1 MAPRSIEERCGCLL
15 LDVSV
20 QLALGVI
27 VLEAIFRAS
36 EGDRVGADV
45 GRTNH
50 HL

>member
-1 MAPRSIEERCGCLL
+1 MAPRSIEECRCLL
-15 LDVSV
+15 LDMGV
-20 QLALGVI
+20 QLALGVV

-36 EGDRVGADV
+36 EGDRAGANV